1 MYFIKHIENSNSK
14 KRKSIDDSEEI
25 LSENNIQNSELN
37 VNELL
42 QKIQDLEKQ
51 LQHSKHINNML
62 VKKNKR
68 LKKQISNNK

>member
-1 MYFIKHIENSNSK
+1 MYCIKNIENSNSK

-25 LSENNIQNSELN
+25 LSENNIQSSELN